1 MMNWKI
7 HLRLLKFS
15 KKFNTLKFGLWLL
28 ELFFLPLL
36 LNIAEFAVCRYST
49 EKDAIHIVSCNQTH
63 STAYALMLLSVFLT
77 FIVTALYIIALGIH
91 LHREKVSNKL
101 HEDYLRKKEIEYT
114 VGISEMWNSR
124 YLYAFSSFKS
134 EIFKMF
140 FRVIF
145 NTFIWVLI
153 LIHALM
159 VSNL

>member
-1 MMNWKI
+1 
-7 HLRLLKFS
+7 
-15 KKFNTLKFGLWLL
+15 
-28 ELFFLPLL
+28 
-36 LNIAEFAVCRYST
+36 
-49 EKDAIHIVSCNQTH
+49 
-63 STAYALMLLSVFLT
+63 MLLSVFLT